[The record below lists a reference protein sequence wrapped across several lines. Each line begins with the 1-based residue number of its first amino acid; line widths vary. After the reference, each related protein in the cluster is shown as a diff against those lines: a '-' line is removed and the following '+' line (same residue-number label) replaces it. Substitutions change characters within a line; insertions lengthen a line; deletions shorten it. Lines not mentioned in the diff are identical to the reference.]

1 MVVIIHPFVLSDLLT
16 PFISFA
22 TVASKPGGVWC
33 GDDDFEQSEAAG
45 AEGAGQRR

>member
-1 MVVIIHPFVLSDLLT
+1 LT

-22 TVASKPGGVWC
+22 TVSSKPGGILR